1 MCVRAC
7 VCVCD
12 KESGGW
18 SVLYW
23 KASRNMSTTLMMM
36 SSIMMR
42 NTTTFWVSGGRLQRS
57 MAVKNPILCL
67 LHLPE
72 PLPRAISPLASSS
85 SSSSAPLPLPRR
97 LSLSAE
103 PPHHTASPRPLP
115 RLAPSASSSAAF
127 LLRSAPAGA
136 SSASPATLPMPTV
149 APACQWRLG
158 AYLCQRVWES
168 ALCEAIFCITCW
180 ASPPPTRPPLLP
192 FSSLRSRHLSS
203 LFSFYSPPV
212 RSFFSFGSFC
222 LSLSQDVR
230 MEDGRQ
236 DAASLRFMLMPSR
249 LFLPLLSIVLSPFF
263 SGLIFSQRS
272 LHAFTW
278 LSLSNQPA
286 ICSPSDLFSSS
297 PLPPSLPTFSLCEEL
312 LLKWCSLLCLELCC
326 LSHPFN
332 YQDHPLFLFFP
343 SSIPSFFCVPTLA

>member
-1 MCVRAC
+1 
-7 VCVCD
+7 
-12 KESGGW
+12 
-18 SVLYW
+18 
-23 KASRNMSTTLMMM
+23 MM

-180 ASPPPTRPPLLP
+180 ASPPPPLVLLYSLFPLWGAGTSPLFFLFILHQFGLSFPLVP
-192 FSSLRSRHLSS
+192 FVFLSVRMSGWKTDDGMLLLFVSCSCLLVFSFLFFLSFCPLFFPAWSSLSVAYMRSLG
-203 LFSFYSPPV
+203 SP
-212 RSFFSFGSFC
+212 
-222 LSLSQDVR
+222 SQTSQPFV
-230 MEDGRQ
+230 
-236 DAASLRFMLMPSR
+236 LPLTC
-249 LFLPLLSIVLSPFF
+249 FLPLLSLR
-263 SGLIFSQRS
+263 L
-272 LHAFTW
+272 
-278 LSLSNQPA
+278 
-286 ICSPSDLFSSS
+286 C
-297 PLPPSLPTFSLCEEL
+297 PP
-312 LLKWCSLLCLELCC
+312 
-326 LSHPFN
+326 
-332 YQDHPLFLFFP
+332 FLFVK
-343 SSIPSFFCVPTLA
+343 SSC

>member
-180 ASPPPTRPPLLP
+180 ASPPPHSSSFTP
-192 FSSLRSRHLSS
+192 FF
-203 LFSFYSPPV
+203 LFEE
-212 RSFFSFGSFC
+212 
-222 LSLSQDVR
+222 Q
-230 MEDGRQ
+230 
-236 DAASLRFMLMPSR
+236 A
-249 LFLPLLSIVLSPFF
+249 PLLSFFFLFSTSSVFLFLWFLLS
-263 SGLIFSQRS
+263 FSQSGCQDGRRTTGCCFS
-272 LHAFTW
+272 SFHAHAF
-278 LSLSNQPA
+278 
-286 ICSPSDLFSSS
+286 SS
-297 PLPPSLPTFSLCEEL
+297 
-312 LLKWCSLLCLELCC
+312 
-326 LSHPFN
+326 
-332 YQDHPLFLFFP
+332 FP
-343 SSIPSFFCVPTLA
+343 SSSFNRSVPFFFRLDLLSA